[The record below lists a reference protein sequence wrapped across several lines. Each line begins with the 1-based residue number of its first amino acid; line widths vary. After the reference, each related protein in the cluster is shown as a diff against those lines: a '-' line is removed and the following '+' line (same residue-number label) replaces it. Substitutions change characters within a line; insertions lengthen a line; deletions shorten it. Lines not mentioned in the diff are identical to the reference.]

1 MPRRLSSNMNFSTP
15 IDELSLAALKRDCR
29 RTQERVYRTFS
40 PAAWNLAMRL
50 SGCEAQAWDA
60 VQAGF
65 VRAFEKVSQLR
76 EANRFGAWLK
86 RIIVNQVMDQHR
98 KRFETLP
105 EGGENDA
112 SESPNHDQRMD
123 LERALEKLEPMD
135 RQVVWLHDAEGFTH
149 AEIAEFAGQTP
160 SWSKTRL
167 SRARARLRPFL
178 DPGLSAVKS
187 ANGSS
192 A

>member
-1 MPRRLSSNMNFSTP
+1 MNFSTP
-15 IDELSLAALKRDCR
+15 IDEISLAALRRDCR
-29 RTQERVYRTFS
+29 RTQEHVYRTYS
-40 PAAWNLAMRL
+40 TAAWTLALRL

-65 VRAFEKVSQLR
+65 VQAFEKAPQLR
-76 EANRFGAWLK
+76 NPERFGAWLK

-98 KRFETLP
+98 QRFEALP
-105 EGGENDA
+105 NGGQDADADA
-112 SESPNHDQRMD
+112 SRHDQRMD
-123 LERALEKLEPMD
+123 LERALQQLDPLD
-135 RQVVWLHDAEGFTH
+135 RSVVWLHDVEGYTH
-149 AEIAEFAGQTP
+149 AEIAELAGQTP

-178 DPGLSAVKS
+178 DPGLSAVRT
-187 ANGSS
+187 ADGSC

>member
-1 MPRRLSSNMNFSTP
+1 MNFSTP
-15 IDELSLAALKRDCR
+15 IDKLSLAALKKDCR

-40 PAAWNLAMRL
+40 PAAWSLALRL

-76 EANRFGAWLK
+76 EADRFGAWLK

-98 KRFETLP
+98 QRFDALP
-105 EGGENDA
+105 EGGEDGDA
-112 SESPNHDQRMD
+112 ESHGHDQRMD
-123 LERALEKLEPMD
+123 LERALARLTPLD
-135 RQVVWLHDAEGFTH
+135 RTVVWLHDAEGYTH
-149 AEIAEFAGQTP
+149 AEIAELAGQTP

-178 DPGLSAVKS
+178 EPGLSPVKT
-187 ANGSS
+187 ADGSS

>member
-1 MPRRLSSNMNFSTP
+1 MNFSTP
-15 IDELSLAALKRDCR
+15 IDEISLAALKRDCR

-40 PAAWNLAMRL
+40 DPAWNLALRL

-65 VRAFEKVSQLR
+65 VKAFEKIAQLH

-98 KRFETLP
+98 QRFDALP
-105 EGGENDA
+105 EDDRNQS
-112 SESPNHDQRMD
+112 SESPHSDDQLD
-123 LERALEKLEPMD
+123 LERALSRLDALD
-135 RQVVWLHDAEGFTH
+135 RSVVWLHDAEGFTH
-149 AEIAEFAGQTP
+149 AEIAELAGQTT

-167 SRARARLRPFL
+167 SRARARLRPHL
-178 DPGLSAVKS
+178 NPELRAVNTS
-187 ANGSS
+187 TA
-192 A
+192 

>member
-1 MPRRLSSNMNFSTP
+1 MNFSEP
-15 IDELSLAALKRDCR
+15 IDEISLAALKRDCR

-40 PAAWNLAMRL
+40 PAAWTLALRL

-76 EANRFGAWLK
+76 EPSRFGAWLK

-98 KRFETLP
+98 QRFEALS
-105 EGGENDA
+105 EDNANEA
-112 SESPNHDQRMD
+112 SESPNSDQRLD
-123 LERALEKLEPMD
+123 LERALSRLAPLD
-135 RQVVWLHDAEGFTH
+135 RTVVWLHDAEGFTH
-149 AEIAEFAGQTP
+149 AEIAELAGQTL

-178 DPGLSAVKS
+178 D
-187 ANGSS
+187 SS
-192 A
+192 SERVAIAAKTAIGTKT